1 MRYQHYCA
9 GDAVVVAEAAGEAVG
24 EAAAGLSV
32 ATGDGCGVGAVSMSP
47 DCKTDRVPVTPGS
60 ESVKAINIKAAAA
73 PIVILASTLAVP
85 RGPNAAL
92 ETPPEKRSPA
102 LDLPGCNKTATT
114 STIHA
119 SMNKLYRI

>member
-1 MRYQHYCA
+1 VAYNYYCA
-9 GDAVVVAEAAGEAVG
+9 GEAVVVADAGDAAG
-24 EAAAGLSV
+24 EAAAGVSV
-32 ATGDGCGVGAVSMSP
+32 ATGDGCGVGVASMSP
-47 DCKTDRVPVTPGS
+47 DCKTERVPVTPGRDNVS
-60 ESVKAINIKAAAA
+60 AISMNAAAA

-102 LDLPGCNKTATT
+102 LDLPGCNSTVTT

-119 SMNKLYRI
+119 SMNRLYKM

>member
-1 MRYQHYCA
+1 M
-9 GDAVVVAEAAGEAVG
+9 
-24 EAAAGLSV
+24 
-32 ATGDGCGVGAVSMSP
+32 
-47 DCKTDRVPVTPGS
+47 
-60 ESVKAINIKAAAA
+60 NAAAA
-73 PIVILASTLAVP
+73 PIVIFARTLAVP

-119 SMNKLYRI
+119 RMNRLYKM